1 MGRADFFKIGDWN
14 ALCDRCGFKYK
25 RSDLQYTWDNL
36 LVCDKCW
43 EPRHP
48 QDFVRGRKDLQ
59 RVPDARVD
67 TQTMQNTTTLS
78 SGASKHNVTL
88 ALTSVSGMYSG
99 TSLGIAL
106 DSGTVQWTFIT
117 ANPSGSN
124 VTINDPLWDDAA
136 SGNTVYLST
145 GDRFLTATEATAT
158 GL

>member
-1 MGRADFFKIGDWN
+1 MGRADYWKPGDYN
-14 ALCDRCGFKYK
+14 ALCDRCGLKFK
-25 RSDLQYTWDNL
+25 RSELRYTWDRL

-48 QDFVRGRKDLQ
+48 QDFVRGRKDIQ

-78 SGASKHNVTL
+78 SGASQHDTTL
-88 ALTSVSGMYSG
+88 SLTSVSGMYSG

-106 DSGTVQWTFIT
+106 DSSVIQWTFIT
-117 ANPSGSN
+117 AAPSGSN
-124 VTINDPLWDDAA
+124 VTINDPLWGDAA

-145 GDRFLTATEATAT
+145 GTRFLTATEATAT
-158 GL
+158 NL